1 METVECFVCFEDA
14 EYQGVVNG
22 QHHWCC
28 PECGHYAV
36 IDDDRR
42 DSLRRFV
49 AVPAL
54 HDFFDDERA
63 KGVERP
69 VVTMELLEELTV
81 S

>member
-1 METVECFVCFEDA
+1 METLECFVCFEDA
-14 EYQGVVNG
+14 EYQGVAGG
-22 QHHWCC
+22 QHNWCC
-28 PECGHYAV
+28 PECGLYAV
-36 IDDDRR
+36 VDDERR
-42 DSLRRFV
+42 DNLRRFV

-54 HDFFDDERA
+54 HDFFDAERA